1 MVPSQSTDFVGLAGV
16 VIPGVSIRA
25 SPACA
30 SVGTGGVNPLGGGS
44 YNSIGNSAPSSFSLF
59 AQLGQQNPTGPG
71 ANTLN
76 IGLNPPLIPMRIDSW
91 AGVFE

>member
-1 MVPSQSTDFVGLAGV
+1 
-16 VIPGVSIRA
+16 
-25 SPACA
+25 
-30 SVGTGGVNPLGGGS
+30 VGTGGVNPLGGGS
-44 YNSIGNSAPSSFSLF
+44 YNSIGASSPSSFSLF
-59 AQLGQQNPTGPG
+59 AQLGQANPSGAG